1 MRVCTAQSTDCG
13 LPNEESR
20 MAAAKGAPVGGSALF
35 EHHRLLG
42 ALPPPMRRPRR
53 RQRSGAA
60 CPGAPPLEKIY
71 FMSRDRYQIFFCA
84 GPLSGAYPFAGFG
97 VFLCPLSGA
106 YPSAGFAVF
115 LLPPLRGLPLCG
127 VSAVPRNLNAQVIM
141 RCDSHGTRQACKDGG
156 IELSKP
162 SNGGSL

>member
-20 MAAAKGAPVGGSALF
+20 MAAAKGASVGGSALF

-60 CPGAPPLEKIY
+60 CPGAPPPLEKIY

-141 RCDSHGTRQACKDGG
+141 RCDSHGTR
-156 IELSKP
+156 
-162 SNGGSL
+162 